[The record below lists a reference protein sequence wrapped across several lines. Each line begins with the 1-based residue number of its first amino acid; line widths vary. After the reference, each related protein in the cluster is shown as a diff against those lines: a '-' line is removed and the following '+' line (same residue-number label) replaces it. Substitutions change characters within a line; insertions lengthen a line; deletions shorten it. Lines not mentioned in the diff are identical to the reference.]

1 MAVMGYLR
9 ERMGKIVAFVIGLSL
24 FAFVVSEVISS
35 GGSFFKEDSNEL
47 GQVEDQKILYD
58 EFSQSVEQ
66 GLEQFKQSGQ
76 GASPQ
81 ITAYVQENTWNQTVN
96 RLLINKQVEKLGL
109 KVGVNET
116 QAMISG
122 SNPSPQIVQAFTDPQ
137 TGKFDR
143 ANLLLAIQNINT
155 LKADDPQR
163 VQWTNFITN
172 LIRSK
177 EGEKYIA
184 LVTNGIYVNSLE
196 AKDDYEAKNKL
207 VNFKYTSLD
216 YASIPDSKVTLT
228 DADYSNYYDEH
239 KTQFKNQ
246 EELRDI
252 EYVTFNAA
260 PSKEDSLAVKEQVA
274 KLIPALQASTNDS
287 LFVQIN
293 AESKLPVV
301 FVGKGKLA
309 DPKLDSVMFN
319 VAPGTIYGPYQS
331 NGRYSIAKL
340 VAAHMSPDSVSA
352 KHILIDPSI
361 EGGVDKALA
370 KADSI
375 KKVIQG
381 GKSFADMASMYSTD
395 RQSALKGGDLGT
407 FGRGAMIPAFEE
419 PVFNGKPGEYKI
431 VTTQYGVHLILI
443 GSQKGSSKVV
453 KVAVV
458 DKLLTPSSKTQSAA
472 YSKAQAFLVSL
483 DDDNFDQQANKAGLK
498 KEIAENITGVAAS
511 LPGLTGA
518 RDVIRWAFKAEKGD
532 VSEQVFTVDDQY
544 VVARLAGVKPKGI
557 LALDVIK
564 KQIEPEVRN
573 KVKARMLTEKFNAAL
588 KGSSSIDQVAQKA
601 GSKVVPVQNIVFANP
616 ILPGVSAEYK
626 LIGTVFGSQPNKLSK
641 VVEGQQGVYVFVVDS
656 FINPAPL
663 NNSVRE
669 RQQIAQSLLQR
680 AESQVFEAL
689 KDKANVKDNRA
700 KFL

>member
-1 MAVMGYLR
+1 MGYLR

-24 FAFVVSEVISS
+24 FAFVLSEVLNS
-35 GGSFFKEDSNEL
+35 GGSFFREDSNEL
-47 GQVEDQKILYD
+47 GQVEGEKIAYD
-58 EFSQSVEQ
+58 EFNKGVEQ

-76 GASPQ
+76 GTSPQ
-81 ITAYVQENTWNQTVN
+81 ITAYVQENTWNQTIN
-96 RLLINKQVEKLGL
+96 RLLIGKQVEKLGL

-122 SNPSPQIVQAFTDPQ
+122 SNPSPQIIQAFTDPQ

-155 LKADDPQR
+155 LKSDDPQKI
-163 VQWTNFITN
+163 QWTAFITN

-177 EGEKYIA
+177 EGEKYMA

-207 VNFKYTSLD
+207 VNFKYTTLN

-228 DADYSNYYDEH
+228 DADYSEYYDEN
-239 KTQFKNQ
+239 KSLFKNQ
-246 EELRDI
+246 QELRDI

-319 VAPGTIYGPYQS
+319 VAPGTIYGPYES
-331 NGRYSIAKL
+331 NGRYSVAKL
-340 VAAHMSPDSVSA
+340 VAAHYSPDSVSA
-352 KHILIDPSI
+352 KHILIDPSMA
-361 EGGVDKALA
+361 GGVDKALA

-381 GKSFADMASMYSTD
+381 GKSFADMANMYSVD
-395 RQSALKGGDLGT
+395 KQSAIKGGDLGT
-407 FGRGAMIPAFEE
+407 FGRGAMIPDFEE

-431 VTTQYGVHLILI
+431 VTTQYGVHLIQI
-443 GSQKGSSKVV
+443 GAQKGSSKVV

-458 DKLLTPSSKTQSAA
+458 DKLLTASSKTQSAA
-472 YSKAQAFLVSL
+472 YSKAQAFLASL
-483 DDDNFDQQANKAGLK
+483 DDDNFDQQAGKSGLK
-498 KEIAENITGVAAS
+498 KGIAENIPGVAAS
-511 LPGLTGA
+511 LPGLTSA
-518 RDVIRWAFKAEKGD
+518 RDLVRWAYKAEKGD
-532 VSEQVFTVDDQY
+532 VSDQVFSVDDQY
-544 VVARLAGVKPKGI
+544 VVARLTAVKPKGI
-557 LALDVIK
+557 LALDLIK
-564 KQIEPEVRN
+564 KQIEPAVRN

-588 KGSSSIDQVAQKA
+588 KGASNIDQVAKKA
-601 GSKVVPVQNIVFANP
+601 GSQVTPVQNIVFANP
-616 ILPGVSAEYK
+616 ILPGVSAEYA

-669 RQQIAQSLLQR
+669 RQQIAQALIQR